1 MGELTKFA
9 FTMKTIIA
17 LACVIVAVSA
27 QRGPFGR
34 GPFDRLKPKCAD
46 DSKPTC
52 VCADGTTITRPRP
65 NPCGDRTKPTC
76 TCADGSQPQRKSPC
90 KDGNKPTCEDG
101 NTPVCEDGS
110 APDSSSLPPCADG
123 PPKCADGGKLSCQD
137 GTPLPS
143 FLANLIG

>member
-1 MGELTKFA
+1 MGVLTKFA

-52 VCADGTTITRPRP
+52 
-65 NPCGDRTKPTC
+65 

-90 KDGNKPTCEDG
+90 KDGIKPTCEDG
-101 NTPVCEDGS
+101 NTPICEDGS

-143 FLANLIG
+143 FLANFIG